1 MMSFNPDRINIHELT
16 IEEPETKEKP
26 EFLFD
31 PSRLLSEGDWQ
42 ALQML
47 AKQGD
52 LYTNASIAITD
63 RKKIQEMSAETK
75 ENSLKSIESDA
86 SKGDFQS
93 LAWAKYLSPELT
105 QIPDDV
111 LESGIEK
118 DDQKISELREKN
130 DWRHLLEHVA
140 WRTVI
145 GHSPKLDAEDFNKMK
160 AEFETQKS
168 GEYLIE
174 EGAAMSII
182 YPDYPL
188 KFSEENSKK
197 MESHLKRHIQNR
209 TDSEWYLFIAMA
221 KIVTDKCTE
230 VALRKPFN
238 AETTPIPEIKKF

>member
-1 MMSFNPDRINIHELT
+1 MSFNPDRINIHELT

-31 PSRLLSEGDWQ
+31 PSRLLSEDDWQ
-42 ALQML
+42 ALQMI

-63 RKKIQEMSAETK
+63 RKKLPEISAETR
-75 ENSLKSIESDA
+75 EDLLRSAKSGVAD
-86 SKGDFQS
+86 GHFQN

-105 QIPDDV
+105 QVPVDV
-111 LESGIEK
+111 LDSGIEK

-140 WRTVI
+140 WRTII

-160 AEFETQKS
+160 EEFETQKS

-197 MESHLKRHIQNR
+197 MESHLKRQIQNR
-209 TDSEWYLFIAMA
+209 TDGEWYLFIAMA

-238 AETTPIPEIKKF
+238 IETTPIPEIKKF